1 MMGAVTISTQDT
13 LHSQLAIMSFLLK
26 QTPHV
31 SRHKLVDKFRKDP
44 YVVIKCGADQSVF
57 VIRPAFCGTD
67 RQVNCKMPFLDP
79 RKEDEVP
86 QDEYPLCCFDHFPR
100 YLQTEG

>member
-1 MMGAVTISTQDT
+1 M
-13 LHSQLAIMSFLLK
+13 
-26 QTPHV
+26 
-31 SRHKLVDKFRKDP
+31 DKFRKDP

-86 QDEYPLCCFDHFPR
+86 QDEYPLCGLNSEMSPAH
-100 YLQTEG
+100 TESESDYTDENIVLTISPGTFKRER